1 MELQILRALLV
12 HVPCCLIYFLDLS
25 EQCGHSIEQQ
35 FQLFESTIQPLC
47 PVIVIVSEFDNKDF
61 PYENL
66 PSCEVR
72 ERIET
77 MAATAGVQWIPWSY
91 ISEDALDKLKF
102 TACNKLLEVKVC
114 SNHSLSSLSSNKQ
127 KRERIS
133 MPVTVTV
140 SVTLT
145 AHDEIERTR
154 GAVISEA
161 VTTSNMDS
169 NDNSVLGQAI
179 SMETNGSSGG
189 VSLYACDHRKYYA
202 AEDDEWKLFDSIAE
216 FMDSKDANLFEADIE
231 EKLNAMEAE
240 QECMQL

>member
-114 SNHSLSSLSSNKQ
+114 LNHSLSSLSSNKQ

-169 NDNSVLGQAI
+169 NDK
-179 SMETNGSSGG
+179 SSGG

-202 AEDDEWKLFDSIAE
+202 SEDDEWKLFDSIAE
-216 FMDSKDANLFEADIE
+216 FMDSKDANLFEADIDE
-231 EKLNAMEAE
+231 TLNAMEAE